1 MAYISE
7 SICKISK
14 QRQDNYNDYYFYPQN
29 NANFKKEAF
38 EDKIVIVKIFNANK
52 QLIDEFNINVN
63 TFGNLIYQPKYELQ
77 QETGKMYLKN
87 TIILKFLHSLKDILI
102 NLI

>member
-63 TFGNLIYQPKYELQ
+63 TFWKSDISTQIRTTTRNGQDVSKKYNNSKIFAFPKRY
-77 QETGKMYLKN
+77 
-87 TIILKFLHSLKDILI
+87 
-102 NLI
+102 